1 MISYGAGA
9 LLAVV
14 FTAGVIMVLSG
25 TGTIALDIQTAV
37 GVLLSVFGAYSII
50 YGSFSR
56 DLLYH
61 VLWGALSAVA
71 GVALLSAPF
80 VNPFIAVGLALIVVA
95 LVGVFAVIRK

>member
-14 FTAGVIMVLSG
+14 FTAGVIMLLSG

-50 YGSFSR
+50 YGAFSR

-80 VNPFIAVGLALIVVA
+80 VNPLIAVGLALIVVA
-95 LVGVFAVIRK
+95 LVGLFAVIRR